1 MTVVLG
7 FFGVLGLL
15 AFSALWRGYVLTV
28 LWAWFA
34 VPTFGLPALHLAPA
48 IGLSLLVSFLTHQV
62 DMHQQEGEFS
72 DRMLTAAS
80 ASITVPLFALGI
92 GWVVRQFM

>member
-1 MTVVLG
+1 
-7 FFGVLGLL
+7 
-15 AFSALWRGYVLTV
+15 
-28 LWAWFA
+28 
-34 VPTFGLPALHLAPA
+34 
-48 IGLSLLVSFLTHQV
+48 V